1 MGTLK
6 KRGRPRRSVY
16 EQLRVATWV
25 KLVLQLS
32 CAPLAELD
40 RFYAPPNPQGKRQR
54 QCLWH
59 KYQKGLVSPKD
70 DGVMGQA
77 SVIGLVE
84 QDYPGTATWYRHLFW
99 SVLERKEMTWPEI
112 QQVYLQL
119 KGQWRYRL
127 IDERHA
133 REEFWRSREGIRELG
148 AELIASPTLDAGVV
162 ILCLIAEARLR
173 LNRSDYLSGREAFA
187 CWLAQSPFRQ
197 KFAYSQGELL
207 HLFADVLGRDVLRR
221 LGDYRM

>member
-1 MGTLK
+1 M
-6 KRGRPRRSVY
+6 
-16 EQLRVATWV
+16 
-25 KLVLQLS
+25 KLVLQVS
-32 CAPLAELD
+32 SAPLAELD
-40 RFYAPPNPQGKRQR
+40 RFYAPPNPQGKGQR

-70 DGVMGQA
+70 DGAMGQA

-84 QDYPGTATWYRHLFW
+84 QDYRGTATWYRHLFW
-99 SVLERKEMTWPEI
+99 SVLERKALTWPEI

-148 AELIASPTLDAGVV
+148 AELIASPTLDAGTV

-187 CWLAQSPFRQ
+187 CWLEQSPFRQ

-207 HLFADVLGRDVLRR
+207 QLFADVLGRDVLRR